1 MADVVA
7 VSGDGDGD
15 EPDELRQD
23 TRGFFEIMEPE
34 GSRGSW
40 GDLPRLLVDTFR
52 LVWRKRRELLEGRS
66 VVLDARCLSR

>member
-7 VSGDGDGD
+7 VSGDGD

-52 LVWRKRRELLEGRS
+52 LVW
-66 VVLDARCLSR
+66 AQTA